1 MAEVIANG
9 GIRLDLASAM
19 SKLEALGTE
28 QSRKT
33 YRNHGAQEP
42 LFGVTLR
49 DMKPLAKKIK
59 KDHAL
64 AMELYA
70 TGNYDAQTLA
80 GILAKPDK
88 MTAADFERWMETANC
103 RATADYV
110 VAVTLAETDFAEEL
124 ADRWINSE
132 DENAQS
138 AGWNCYCRL
147 LRSRPDEQFDRGKLN
162 KMLQRVVRGIH
173 GQSNWVK
180 YAMNN
185 FVISVGISYLPLH
198 KEAMKAALKIGAVS
212 VDHGNTSCKTPL
224 AADSLRKAEEKQRLG
239 FKKRNARC

>member
-1 MAEVIANG
+1 MAQVITNG
-9 GIRLDLASAM
+9 GKRLDLASVMAE
-19 SKLEALGTE
+19 LEALGTE
-28 QSRKT
+28 QTRKT
-33 YRNHGAQEP
+33 YRNHGAREP
-42 LFGVTLR
+42 PFGVTLR
-49 DMKPLAKKIK
+49 DMKPLAKTIK

-80 GILAKPDK
+80 GIVAEPDK
-88 MTAADFERWMETANC
+88 MTASDFERWMETANC
-103 RATADYV
+103 RATTDYV

-124 ADRWINSE
+124 ADRWIDSG
-132 DENAQS
+132 DENYQS

-147 LRSRPDEQFDRGKLN
+147 LSSRPDKQFDRGKLG
-162 KMLQRVVRGIH
+162 KMLRRVVRDIH

-185 FVISVGISYLPLH
+185 FVISVGVSYLPLH
-198 KEAMKAALKIGAVS
+198 EEAMEAALKIGAVS

-224 AADSLRKAEEKQRLG
+224 AADYIRKAEEKQRLG
-239 FKKRNARC
+239 FKRRHARC